1 MDLAK
6 FAQMPQEQNS
16 FLKFTAN
23 DNVKIVR
30 FLYGTTPGVDEDL
43 GISCRQKLFDSS
55 TKKVIWDTPEGKWTM
70 SLKVAVYTSKTEYQ
84 LMTWDRSAVFGRDYL
99 LPLFEAAGGRIIDTV
114 YKITCSK
121 AGTLDAT
128 FSFFPIKDS
137 ETYAVPS
144 LVESVEEVEE
154 AVAQPAPVQTKP
166 VQPAP
171 QQVQP
176 KVAVAPTAPAFATA
190 SAPKKK
196 NFWEE

>member
-6 FAQMPQEQNS
+6 FAQLPQEQNS

-30 FLYGTTPGVDEDL
+30 FLYGTTPGVDENL
-43 GISCRQKLFDSS
+43 GISCRQKLFDPS
-55 TKKVIWDTPEGKWTM
+55 TKKVVWDTPEGKWTM
-70 SLKVAVYTSKTEYQ
+70 SLKVAVYTSKTDYQ
-84 LMTWDRSAVFGRDYL
+84 LMTWDRSAAFGRDYL

-128 FSFFPIKDS
+128 FSFFPVKDS
-137 ETYAVPS
+137 ETYALPS
-144 LVESVEEVEE
+144 LEEPVEE
-154 AVAQPAPVQTKP
+154 AVAQPEPIQTRP

-176 KVAVAPTAPAFATA
+176 KVAVAPTATA
-190 SAPKKK
+190 SAPRK
-196 NFWEE
+196 